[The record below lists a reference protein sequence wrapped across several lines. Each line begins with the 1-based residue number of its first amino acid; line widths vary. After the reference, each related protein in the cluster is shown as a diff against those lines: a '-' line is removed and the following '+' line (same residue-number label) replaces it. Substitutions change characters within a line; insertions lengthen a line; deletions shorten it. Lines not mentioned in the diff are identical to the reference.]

1 MLNCSFVGGRV
12 KNVYAI
18 TTLIH
23 IQFLAEHV
31 KCAYSCHN
39 YDNLSLSRLPFHS
52 FMFYVKCLN
61 YFNLRE
67 YKMIYSG

>member
-39 YDNLSLSRLPFHS
+39 EGVRLI
-52 FMFYVKCLN
+52 LI
-61 YFNLRE
+61 
-67 YKMIYSG
+67 MII